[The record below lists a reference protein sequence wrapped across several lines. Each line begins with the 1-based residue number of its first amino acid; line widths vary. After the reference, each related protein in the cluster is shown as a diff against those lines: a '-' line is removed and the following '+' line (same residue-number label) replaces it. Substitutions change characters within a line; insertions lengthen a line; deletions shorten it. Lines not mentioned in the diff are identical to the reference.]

1 MTIKKRKK
9 RKAKK
14 KKDKKGKKGKKEKKD
29 KKKDKKKK
37 GSDEEEYEFSDKS
50 VELKTDNEQKN
61 EENDSQKGVVPLIDL
76 LEDWD

>member
-1 MTIKKRKK
+1 MKKVKVMTIKKRK
-9 RKAKK
+9 R
-14 KKDKKGKKGKKEKKD
+14 
-29 KKKDKKKK
+29 
-37 GSDEEEYEFSDKS
+37 SDEEEYEFSDKS